1 MARGGRIL
9 QILKVRVVEVWD
21 LEPRCIAISLSYI
34 RASKLLASV
43 DWRVYQGYLGS
54 SARICWLDASQAPN
68 QPSIAPL
75 RIRAKL
81 LNNPSPLRL
90 IALP

>member
-1 MARGGRIL
+1 ML
-9 QILKVRVVEVWD
+9 QILKTRVAEAWG
-21 LEPRCIAISLSYI
+21 LEPRCTAIFLSYI

-43 DWRVYQGYLGS
+43 DWRLYLDYFGS
-54 SARICWLDASQAPN
+54 RARICWLDASQAPN